1 MKKMETTMPQN
12 KPKNK
17 LLNRVFAIIFAL
29 IILTWM
35 YYLITSWDPGVVR
48 KELIAP
54 EISFLIIVIGLLA
67 EAWKPSL
74 NFTFH
79 RNWKWIFASIILFTV
94 FVLINAY
101 WWIVHGLVNWLP
113 HYGWSKTIIE
123 WFMGTFVMETSSLSL
138 LFGILFLTKSVPQ
151 KSLSYKLILIGA
163 LIFDFLLFPRYI
175 QWAFISGYPGSQYY
189 ADFFGHTIFQPW
201 FWLDLTAEIVIFIGA
216 LWLLIKGKRIKLA
229 PETSS
234 PVSLC

>member
-1 MKKMETTMPQN
+1 MKTNILQS

-17 LLNRVFAIIFAL
+17 LLNRVFAIAFAL

-54 EISFLIIVIGLLA
+54 EISFLIIIIGLLI

-74 NFTFH
+74 DFTFH
-79 RNWKWIFASIILFTV
+79 HNRKWIFASIILLAV
-94 FVLINAY
+94 FILINAY
-101 WWIVHGLVNWLP
+101 WWIAHGLVNWLP
-113 HYGWSKTIIE
+113 HYGWPKTLIE
-123 WFMGTFVMETSSLSL
+123 WFTGTFAMETSSLSL

-175 QWAFISGYPGSQYY
+175 QWAFISGYQGSQYY
-189 ADFFGHTIFQPW
+189 ANFFGYTIFQPW
-201 FWLDLTAEIVIFIGA
+201 FWLDLTSEVMITIGA
-216 LWLLIKGKRIKLA
+216 VWLLWKGKCYARKEYGGIN
-229 PETSS
+229 
-234 PVSLC
+234 

>member
-1 MKKMETTMPQN
+1 MPQN
-12 KPKNK
+12 KQKNK
-17 LLNRVFAIIFAL
+17 FLNRVFAIIFAL

-54 EISFLIIVIGLLA
+54 EISFLIIVIGLFI

-74 NFTFH
+74 DFTFH
-79 RNWKWIFASIILFTV
+79 RNRKWIFASVILFTV
-94 FVLINAY
+94 FILINTY

-123 WFMGTFVMETSSLSL
+123 WFMGTFAMETSSLSL
-138 LFGILFLTKSVPQ
+138 LFGILFLTKSAPQ

-175 QWAFISGYPGSQYY
+175 QWAFISGYQGSQYY
-189 ADFFGHTIFQPW
+189 ADFFGYTIFQPW
-201 FWLDLTAEIVIFIGA
+201 FWLDLTAEVVIFVGA
-216 LWLLIKGKRIKLA
+216 LWLLVKGKADSNL
-229 PETSS
+229 
-234 PVSLC
+234 